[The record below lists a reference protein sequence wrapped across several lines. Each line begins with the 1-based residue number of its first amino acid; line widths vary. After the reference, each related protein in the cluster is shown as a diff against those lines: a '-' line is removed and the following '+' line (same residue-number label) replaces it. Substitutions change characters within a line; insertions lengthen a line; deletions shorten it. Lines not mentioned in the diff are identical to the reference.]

1 MDNPETTLQEII
13 TALRQDRS
21 AVIPSLETESPTKF
35 QECVLCRLAERSVRR
50 ALRDIFAE
58 FVNDPP
64 LRLRLRQS
72 RGFCAAHVP
81 LMSGS
86 GEALGIAIL
95 CHDLAGETLRRWSEN
110 GSSRYDNQSEPSK
123 SLSVTKASEGNANIG
138 TVSFLSGL
146 KRFISNFGRFSRS
159 GELRVREPCPLC
171 NVLLESEKRYVAA
184 LAAGLHRVEIW
195 ETLQSSGFLCIR
207 HVENVAAK
215 SQKEIAARLII
226 SESERLKLLQ
236 NELEEFIRKNDYRFQ
251 HETMGTENDSWRRAL
266 TTLNS

>member
-21 AVIPSLETESPTKF
+21 AVIPSLENESPVKF
-35 QECVLCRLAERSVRR
+35 HQCVLCRLAERSVKR

-81 LMSGS
+81 LLSGS

-110 GSSRYDNQSEPSK
+110 GSSGYDNEGELSK
-123 SLSVTKASEGNANIG
+123 SVKESRASEGNASAG
-138 TVSFLSGL
+138 TASYSSVL
-146 KRFISNFGRFSRS
+146 KRFISIFGRFSRRS
-159 GELRVREPCPLC
+159 ASQVREPCPLC
-171 NVLLESEKRYVAA
+171 NVFSESEKRYVAA

-195 ETLQSSGFLCIR
+195 ETLQVSGSLCIR
-207 HVENVAAK
+207 HVENIAAK
-215 SQKEIAARLII
+215 SQKVIAARLIA
-226 SESERLKLLQ
+226 SESERLKSLQ

-251 HETMGTENDSWRRAL
+251 HETMGAENDSWRRAM